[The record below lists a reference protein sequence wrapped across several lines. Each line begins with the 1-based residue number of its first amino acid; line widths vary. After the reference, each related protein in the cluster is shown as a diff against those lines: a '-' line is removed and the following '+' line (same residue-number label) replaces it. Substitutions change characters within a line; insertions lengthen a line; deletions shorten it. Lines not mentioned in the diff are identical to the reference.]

1 MLDESEKLIVMGDQ
15 PASFCTTGARQE
27 GNRVQCLW
35 SYIQVWV
42 SFQKHKNKDYS
53 WGGFFEDEDCSSTWR
68 AGTGLTPTYSSAL
81 RITDA
86 CWMKCSGC
94 KWFLLAQYVITLSL
108 TLKEETKNCFDKW
121 FETLPSFTGFVLLSV
136 CTSCFSCKAISSCPK
151 TMLCRELQYNK
162 L

>member
-1 MLDESEKLIVMGDQ
+1 MRVRSWLWWVTSQHHFAQQELDRKEAECNAYDHTYKCES
-15 PASFCTTGARQE
+15 AF
-27 GNRVQCLW
+27 
-35 SYIQVWV
+35 
-42 SFQKHKNKDYS
+42 KNIKTKIIL
-53 WGGFFEDEDCSSTWR
+53 GVFFEDEDCSSTWR

-151 TMLCRELQYNK
+151 TMLCRELQYNQ